1 MFKNNISEGTKGID
15 VQSILVDS
23 YEAGVQILIQRPFS
37 GVLFLFIA
45 FFMWQLP
52 CVALISHYFCRVR
65 PNLSS
70 LWHHEREA

>member
-1 MFKNNISEGTKGID
+1 MFENNIREGMKGID
-15 VQSILVDS
+15 VQSVLVDS
-23 YEAGVQILIQRPFS
+23 YEAGLQILIQRPLS
-37 GVLFLFIA
+37 GALFLFIA

-52 CVALISHYFCRVR
+52 WVALISHYVCRVR